1 MIPCNLRGASIVDF
15 GVEEGDVCGETAVK
29 SIITLDQIEE
39 LDFIHQR
46 LDTAVL
52 ASYGWPQNLS
62 DGQMLERPL
71 ALNLARAGR

>member
-1 MIPCNLRGASIVDF
+1 MLPVR
-15 GVEEGDVCGETAVK
+15 
-29 SIITLDQIEE
+29 QIEE

-62 DGQMLERPL
+62 DGQMLEWPL
-71 ALNLARAGR
+71 ALNLAQAGR